1 MNRKFISKSNYV
13 LRKILNSEEQLD
25 IIKDFIEAI
34 LDIKIETIK
43 LNPYLNLKSKY
54 LPLEENFGIVD
65 VRIETEEKEQ
75 INVGIQFIDGMYI
88 QTKMLMYYS
97 QIHLN
102 QTQYE
107 DNREFTKT
115 ITINILDYI
124 YYKNSSYIKKII
136 IKSRQEGTI
145 KLEEIEL
152 MVIELPKFLKFQSD
166 LSRKEQWISYLKGG
180 DRDTIE
186 NLKQNNK
193 YIRALDGLVD
203 KYWREEHM
211 Q

>member
-25 IIKDFIEAI
+25 IIKDFIESI

-43 LNPYLNLKSKY
+43 LNTYLNSKSKY

-75 INVGIQFIDGMYI
+75 INVGIQFIDGMYV

-124 YYKNSSYIKKII
+124 YYKNPSYIKKII

-152 MVIELPKFLKFQSD
+152 MVIELPKFFKIQSN
-166 LSRKEQWISYLKGG
+166 LSRKEQWILYLKGG
-180 DRDTIE
+180 DRNIIE

-193 YIRALDGLVD
+193 YISMLDGLVD
-203 KYWREEHM
+203 KYWKEEHM

>member
-25 IIKDFIEAI
+25 RIKDFIESI

-43 LNPYLNLKSKY
+43 LNTYLNSKSKY

-75 INVGIQFIDGMYI
+75 INVGIQFIDGMYV

-124 YYKNSSYIKKII
+124 YYKNPSYIKKII

-152 MVIELPKFLKFQSD
+152 MVIELPKFFKIQSN
-166 LSRKEQWISYLKGG
+166 LSRKEQWILYLKGG
-180 DRDTIE
+180 DRNIIE

-193 YIRALDGLVD
+193 YISMLDGLVD
-203 KYWREEHM
+203 KYWKEEHM